1 MNKQEK
7 MMTKRTVEVE
17 YLKGYVNSV
26 LEHNTNLETRITM
39 TLMLEAVL
47 QRTGNY
53 KGYKLLDKDNEVD
66 HFRREYI

>member
-1 MNKQEK
+1 
-7 MMTKRTVEVE
+7 MTKRTVEVE